1 MRLDLFLKK
10 TAIIKRRTVAKE
22 IVERGHVFIN
32 DKQAKPSSEVKD
44 GDIIHLNLGN
54 RRIKVKAIIELKKDK
69 DKFFAKYKV
78 LIIDEIGYMPID
90 NDSANLFFQL
100 IARRYEKNSTI
111 ITTNMPFSKWGEI
124 FGSVTLANA
133 VLDRLL
139 HHSIVISIK
148 GPSYRLKD
156 KQALLEVQAAEQ

>member
-69 DKFFAKYKV
+69 EVPNFE
-78 LIIDEIGYMPID
+78 IIEQTKI
-90 NDSANLFFQL
+90 
-100 IARRYEKNSTI
+100 E
-111 ITTNMPFSKWGEI
+111 E
-124 FGSVTLANA
+124 SV
-133 VLDRLL
+133 
-139 HHSIVISIK
+139 
-148 GPSYRLKD
+148 
-156 KQALLEVQAAEQ
+156 